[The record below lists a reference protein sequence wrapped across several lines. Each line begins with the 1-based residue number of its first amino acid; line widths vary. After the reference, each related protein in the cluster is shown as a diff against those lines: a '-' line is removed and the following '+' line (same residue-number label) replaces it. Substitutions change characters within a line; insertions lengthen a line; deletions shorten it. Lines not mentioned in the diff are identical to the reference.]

1 MARMDARNAV
11 GASGSLRMPSHAF
24 LIAAFLPA
32 VAAVAR
38 LAVHGEV
45 GTWALLIW
53 LLGLAPVFLLTRYMG
68 WKGALL
74 GLVWTSAMVVMSELF
89 AALLSGRPPGWSLV
103 GVVVAVTASAAL
115 GAGLERQ
122 WWAERAVETPEQKEV
137 AGPCEDDLP
146 RGEVLHY
153 FLEKLFEAARRR
165 PPLSLVLLEVDR
177 YDEYASLYGEAKA
190 CKAVDVAIEALKSQ
204 TRASNMYGRVDDR
217 RLVVFLSGETLSAAY
232 GFSVRVVEEIATL
245 PAPWSGRITLSA
257 GIAGYDTTM
266 LSADALLARARQALD
281 TARRMGGERI
291 VVADG
296 GTGETLVTSGMTV
309 VGPDG
314 KVREIRNSV

>member
-1 MARMDARNAV
+1 MARTNARSAV
-11 GASGSLRMPSHAF
+11 GNSGSLQMPSHAF

-32 VAAVAR
+32 LAAVAR

-74 GLVWTSAMVVMSELF
+74 GLAWTSAMVVLSELF
-89 AALLSGRPPGWSLV
+89 AALLSGRPPVWSLV
-103 GVVVAVTASAAL
+103 GVVVAVSASAAL

-122 WWAERAVETPEQKEV
+122 WWAERSVELPEPEEE
-137 AGPCEDDLP
+137 GLCEDDLP
-146 RGEVLHY
+146 KGEVLHY

-165 PPLSLVLLEVDR
+165 PPLTLVLLEVDR

-204 TRASNMYGRVDDR
+204 ARASNMYGRIDDR
-217 RLVVFLSGETLSAAY
+217 RLVVFLSGETLSGAY
-232 GFSVRVVEEIATL
+232 GFSVRVVEEIESL

-257 GIAGYDTTM
+257 GIAGYDTSM
-266 LSADALLARARQALD
+266 PNADALLARARQALD

-314 KVREIRNSV
+314 QVREIRSSV

>member
-1 MARMDARNAV
+1 MAGGGN
-11 GASGSLRMPSHAF
+11 GATLRFMGAGGGDHRRSHY
-24 LIAAFLPA
+24 
-32 VAAVAR
+32 
-38 LAVHGEV
+38 
-45 GTWALLIW
+45 T
-53 LLGLAPVFLLTRYMG
+53 APV
-68 WKGALL
+68 
-74 GLVWTSAMVVMSELF
+74 VVK
-89 AALLSGRPPGWSLV
+89 
-103 GVVVAVTASAAL
+103 T
-115 GAGLERQ
+115 
-122 WWAERAVETPEQKEV
+122 
-137 AGPCEDDLP
+137 
-146 RGEVLHY
+146 
-153 FLEKLFEAARRR
+153 
-165 PPLSLVLLEVDR
+165 EVDR

-190 CKAVDVAIEALKSQ
+190 CRAVDVAIEALKSQ

-257 GIAGYDTTM
+257 GIAGYDTSM
-266 LSADALLARARQALD
+266 LSADALIARARQALD

-314 KVREIRNSV
+314 QVREIRGSV